1 MNMTTNWH
9 SSIGRP
15 SKGPRDA
22 LMIRPRQELG
32 ELIRAQAEA
41 EGMSIS
47 DYVAAAM
54 ARALERPELA
64 PEDPTDN
71 KRQGELPLSKTA

>member
-1 MNMTTNWH
+1 MTNTWH
-9 SSIGRP
+9 RATGRP

-32 ELIRAQAEA
+32 DLIRAQAESA
-41 EGMSIS
+41 GMSIS

-54 ARALERPELA
+54 AQTLERPELA
-64 PEDPTDN
+64 PETSTQN
-71 KRQGELPLSKTA
+71 KSQGELPLPRTA